1 MDELKKW
8 LPELLLDT
16 IVAAVATLLCYILGL
31 EDSWQDASQ
40 TFIIAFANWREKY
53 YLVRAATFSANITF
67 GIKIK
72 LIPFNKR

>member
-16 IVAAVATLLCYILGL
+16 IVAAVASLLCYILGL

-40 TFIIAFANWREKY
+40 TFIIAFAIMFI
-53 YLVRAATFSANITF
+53 L
-67 GIKIK
+67 GIYNRKK
-72 LIPFNKR
+72 NSK

>member
-31 EDSWQDASQ
+31 EDTWQEASQ
-40 TFIIAFANWREKY
+40 TFIIAFAIMFI
-53 YLVRAATFSANITF
+53 L
-67 GIKIK
+67 GIYNRKK
-72 LIPFNKR
+72 NKNK

>member
-16 IVAAVATLLCYILGL
+16 IVAAVATLLCCILGL

-40 TFIIAFANWREKY
+40 TFIIAFAIMFI
-53 YLVRAATFSANITF
+53 L
-67 GIKIK
+67 GIYNRKK
-72 LIPFNKR
+72 NSK

>member
-40 TFIIAFANWREKY
+40 TFIIAFAIMFI
-53 YLVRAATFSANITF
+53 L
-67 GIKIK
+67 GIY
-72 LIPFNKR
+72 NKKKNKK

>member
-40 TFIIAFANWREKY
+40 TFIIAFVVMFA
-53 YLVRAATFSANITF
+53 L
-67 GIKIK
+67 GIYNRRK
-72 LIPFNKR
+72 NKKK

>member
-40 TFIIAFANWREKY
+40 TFIIAFVVMFA
-53 YLVRAATFSANITF
+53 L
-67 GIKIK
+67 GIYNRRK
-72 LIPFNKR
+72 NKNKK